1 MRFESKVVVVTGGGK
16 GLGKAMSIAFAREGA
31 RVVIAEIDIESAH
44 RVAKEIESLN
54 QNCLV
59 IKANVTKKEEVHRM
73 VTVVKDKFNRID
85 VLVNN
90 AGVFLSS
97 PVIDISEKD
106 WQKTMD
112 VNLKGVFLGSQAVA
126 REMIKQGSG
135 KIINISSMGGK
146 TGLRGEAAYGAS
158 KSAVIT
164 FTKTL
169 SKELAPYGINVN
181 AVCPGLIGTKMLK
194 EGWRKMSKEREISV
208 SQIEEEF
215 LSKIPLGRLGTPQ
228 DIANLV
234 LFLASDEANYIT
246 GESINITG
254 GFPAP

>member
-16 GLGKAMSIAFAREGA
+16 GLGKAIGMAFAREGA

-44 RVAKEIESLN
+44 RVAKEIKSLD

-59 IKANVTKKEEVHRM
+59 ITTDVTKKEEVHRM
-73 VTVVKDKFNRID
+73 VTVVKDEFNRID

-112 VNLKGVFLGSQAVA
+112 VNLKGVFLCSQAVA
-126 REMIKQGSG
+126 REMIKQGAG

-181 AVCPGLIGTKMLK
+181 AVCPGLIGTKMLREEWK
-194 EGWRKMSKEREISV
+194 RKSKEEGIPIQEIE
-208 SQIEEEF
+208 QEF
-215 LSKIPLGRLGTPQ
+215 LSKIALGRLGTPQ

-254 GFPAP
+254 GFPAL